1 MKKIITA
8 AIIIAAASITSCNN
22 NEETPVTPNKGNT
35 GTKDSTKEAV
45 EDLYAVKLPKTRAFV
60 MNEGSYDNNDA
71 SLMAF
76 NYSNDTICS
85 TQLILEQNGQRIGDT
100 GMGLT
105 AYDGNLFFTVYG
117 SSYIAKT
124 DGYGLLEGIF
134 KCDEKMGQPRNI
146 AADDNNIYVTTYGGY
161 VAKFDAESLTFIDTI
176 KVDANPEQ
184 IIVSDGYI
192 YCVSSGWGAG
202 NTMTKINETRF
213 TVADVFAIESNP
225 QKILADG
232 RGNIYY
238 THFDSLYNQ
247 QLYVFDESNTT
258 SIYIGIGQ
266 NIVANGN
273 TLYIIGSTY
282 DENWVQT
289 NVFYTYNSK
298 TNTIN
303 TESFIESDIEE
314 ELKTSNIY
322 AFDRNPYTGDLYI
335 AITDYKTAG
344 VIYHFDSKGN
354 FIGTFLSEGINPN
367 KIVFLNE

>member
-1 MKKIITA
+1 M
-8 AIIIAAASITSCNN
+8 IIAAASITSCNN
-22 NEETPVTPNKGNT
+22 DEETPITPNKGNT
-35 GTKDSTKEAV
+35 GTKETTKETV

-71 SLMAF
+71 TLMAF
-76 NYSNDTICS
+76 DYSNDTVCS
-85 TQLILEQNGQRIGDT
+85 TQLILKQNGQRIGDT

-105 AYDGNLFFTVYG
+105 AYDGDLFFSVYG

-124 DGYGLLEGIF
+124 DGYGLLKNIF

-146 AADDNNIYVTTYGGY
+146 AANDNNIYVTTYGGY
-161 VAKFDAESLTFIDTI
+161 VAKFDAESLTLIDTL

-213 TVADVFAIESNP
+213 TVESIYTIESNP
-225 QKILADG
+225 QKIIADNN
-232 RGNIYY
+232 GNIYY
-238 THFDSLYNQ
+238 THFDASYNQ
-247 QLYVFDESNTT
+247 NIYAFNESDTT
-258 SIYIGIGQ
+258 STYIGYGQ

-282 DENWVQT
+282 DENWMQT
-289 NVFYTYNSK
+289 NIFYSYNSK
-298 TNTIN
+298 TKSVN
-303 TESFIESDIEE
+303 EQSFIDSEIEE
-314 ELKTSNIY
+314 EIKTANIY
-322 AFDRNPYTGDLYI
+322 AFDRNPYNGDLYI
-335 AITDYKTAG
+335 ATTDYKTSG
-344 VIYHFDSKGN
+344 IIYHFDSKGKL
-354 FIGTFLSEGINPN
+354 ISKILTGGINPN